1 MEEETIYAPKDSCG
15 RLQEGYQ
22 KLAQNLHFM
31 KPHITMTIMG
41 IPSIIVFEVEVV
53 EPILEYER
61 RQALRKLKKFRW
73 LFGGGSSKVAKL
85 PSLGLLDEGITIA
98 YPRRNR
104 SNSLH
109 MSQPSQFINIH
120 GTKGGT
126 NITTKK
132 QKRSI
137 WIEAHHHGA
146 SYGEVGHKQ

>member
-61 RQALRKLKKFRW
+61 RQALRKLKKFR
-73 LFGGGSSKVAKL
+73 
-85 PSLGLLDEGITIA
+85 
-98 YPRRNR
+98 
-104 SNSLH
+104 
-109 MSQPSQFINIH
+109 
-120 GTKGGT
+120 
-126 NITTKK
+126 
-132 QKRSI
+132 
-137 WIEAHHHGA
+137 
-146 SYGEVGHKQ
+146 